1 MPTSYYLPEYH
12 DFDYIAVAPWPQPQV
27 QMDWIQ
33 GYLTMEQWLNQY
45 VGGHYTRWAWAT
57 QRDHNSW
64 EACVAFRWEKH
75 RTLFLLTWA

>member
-1 MPTSYYLPEYH
+1 
-12 DFDYIAVAPWPQPQV
+12 
-27 QMDWIQ
+27 MDWIQ

-45 VGGHYTRWAWAT
+45 VGGHWTRWAWAT

-64 EACVAFRWEKH
+64 EACVAFKWEKH